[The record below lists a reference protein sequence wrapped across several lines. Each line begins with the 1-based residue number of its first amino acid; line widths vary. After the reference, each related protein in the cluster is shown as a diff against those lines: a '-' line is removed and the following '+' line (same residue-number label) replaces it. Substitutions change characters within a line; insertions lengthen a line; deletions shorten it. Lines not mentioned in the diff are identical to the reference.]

1 MSLSFSGPNG
11 SVEQR
16 WIVYALLRDGVQHH
30 LEGGTPSPE
39 FEALHSIGQALG
51 GKRVLVPARKLHEE
65 LTRAR
70 AALSGRPIQD
80 LAISNRTHAVISL
93 HWPPP
98 AKPSTS
104 LVDFQ
109 SGSIPLLGDFAG
121 DRLDDVFGSLL
132 ESLLHLTDGAGEGD
146 QVEVR
151 DN

>member
-1 MSLSFSGPNG
+1 MSMSFSSSSG

-16 WIVYALLRDGVQHH
+16 WIIYALLRDCVQHH
-30 LEGGTPSPE
+30 LEGGTPSPG
-39 FEALHSIGQALG
+39 FEALHSMGQVLG
-51 GKRVLVPARKLHEE
+51 GKRVFVPARKLHDE
-65 LTRAR
+65 LGRAK

-80 LAISNRTHAVISL
+80 LAISSRTHAVISL

-98 AKPSTS
+98 EKPSTS
-104 LVDFQ
+104 LVEIQ
-109 SGSIPLLGDFAG
+109 AGSIPLLGDITG

-132 ESLLHLTDGAGEGD
+132 DALLRLTEGAGEAD

>member
-1 MSLSFSGPNG
+1 MSMSFSGPKG

-16 WIVYALLRDGVQHH
+16 WIVYALLRDCVQHH
-30 LEGGTPSPE
+30 LEGGAPSPE
-39 FEALHSIGQALG
+39 FEALHSMGQALG
-51 GKRVLVPARKLHEE
+51 GKRVVVPARKLHEE

-80 LAISNRTHAVISL
+80 LAISTRTHAVISL

-104 LVDFQ
+104 LVEIQ
-109 SGSIPLLGDFAG
+109 GSSIPLLGDIAG
-121 DRLDDVFGSLL
+121 DRLDDVFGNLLDSLL
-132 ESLLHLTDGAGEGD
+132 QISEGAGEAD